1 MAELKPETFVTSRTH
16 RSLTLRSLR
25 GTPEDVD
32 AYLAFQPQIAAETT
46 HTLQVV
52 GSPPERDRMV
62 AGFTAMLSDELAL
75 RVGFFEP
82 ATQSS
87 PERLVGML
95 GFHPESSP
103 PHPWTRHVGS
113 FGMMILQ
120 EYWGEGLG
128 RKLLE
133 IIDTHARTKG
143 FTRIEAKVRTANSRG
158 VKLYE
163 RAGYAIEGTRREA
176 AFIDGVFHD
185 EYFIGKLLRPT

>member
-1 MAELKPETFVTSRTH
+1 MADLQSEIFVTARSR
-16 RSLTLRSLR
+16 RSLTLRSLQ
-25 GTPEDVD
+25 GTQQDVD
-32 AYLAFQPQIAAETT
+32 AYLVFQPQIAAETT

-52 GSPPERDRMV
+52 GRYPERERML
-62 AGFTAMLSDELAL
+62 ASFQAALQDDLSL

-82 ATQSS
+82 APQGS

-95 GFHPESSP
+95 GFHPDSSP

-113 FGMMILQ
+113 FGMMILR

-133 IIDTHARTKG
+133 VLDAHAKVRG
-143 FTRIEAKVRTANSRG
+143 FTRIEAKVRAANSRG

-163 RAGYAIEGTRREA
+163 RAGYVIEGTRREA
-176 AFIDGVFHD
+176 ALIDGVFHD
-185 EYFIGKLLRPT
+185 EYFIAKLLRLP